1 VSAPRRVTFGVHH
14 ERRRARREA
23 EAVAW
28 VRRLVTVLGCAGAP
42 LCDPTTGTT
51 CTACAAAEWLTKHG
65 LLGSFDDLAEP
76 RPCTACG
83 RPTRAPAGV
92 CDRHPAPR

>member
-1 VSAPRRVTFGVHH
+1 VSAPARVTFGVHH

-28 VRRLVTVLGCAGAP
+28 VRRLVDVLGCAGP
-42 LCDPTTGTT
+42 PVCDPTTGAT
-51 CTACAAAEWLTKHG
+51 CTACEAGEWLTVHG
-65 LLGSFDDLAEP
+65 LDREGPP

-92 CDRHPAPR
+92 CDRHPAPRP